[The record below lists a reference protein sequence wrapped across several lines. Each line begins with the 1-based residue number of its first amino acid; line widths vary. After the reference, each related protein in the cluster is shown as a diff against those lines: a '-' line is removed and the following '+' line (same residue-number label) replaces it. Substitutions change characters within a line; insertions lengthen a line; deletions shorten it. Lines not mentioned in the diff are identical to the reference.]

1 MVCDVG
7 VAAVL
12 PVCSACSGTP
22 LFLEGGGHGVQAWLV
37 PAERVTPSSALD
49 VQGLTSLAFG

>member
-37 PAERVTPSSALD
+37 PAERVTPSS
-49 VQGLTSLAFG
+49 GK